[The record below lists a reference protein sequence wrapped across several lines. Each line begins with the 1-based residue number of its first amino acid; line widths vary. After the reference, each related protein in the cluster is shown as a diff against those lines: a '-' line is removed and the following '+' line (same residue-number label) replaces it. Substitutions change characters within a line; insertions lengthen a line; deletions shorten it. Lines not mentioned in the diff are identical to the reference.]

1 MSDANT
7 SFDQIASTTLKNY
20 RKTLEDNIFKK
31 LPLFYKLYDNNRK
44 KLDGGEK
51 IVIPLLYGEN
61 STAGSYDGYDVLDT
75 TPQTGISAAEY
86 SWRQYAVTITISGK
100 EERQNSGKEKMIN
113 LLEAKTMQAEKS
125 LKKVMDVAAFG
136 SAGDSGSD
144 DINGLQQ
151 IVDVAPT
158 TDTFGGINRATS
170 TNAFWRNNAT
180 TGIGSF
186 AANGLDEMRT
196 MFNTCSDEGTDT
208 PDILITTQAVFEYYE
223 KLLQVQER
231 FTDSKTA
238 DAGFQNLK
246 FKNETLMWDSN
257 CTAGYMYFLN
267 SDYLNLS
274 VHSGCDFILEPFI
287 KPVDQDA
294 KSAKYLWM
302 GNLVSSNCARMGV
315 LSGITA

>member
-1 MSDANT
+1 
-7 SFDQIASTTLKNY
+7 
-20 RKTLEDNIFKK
+20 
-31 LPLFYKLYDNNRK
+31 LYA
-44 KLDGGEK
+44 
-51 IVIPLLYGEN
+51 EN
-61 STAGSYDGYDVLDT
+61 STAGFYDGYDVLDT

-86 SWRQYAVTITISGK
+86 DWRQSAVTITISGK

-113 LLEAKTMQAEKS
+113 LLESKIMQAEKS
-125 LKKVMDVAAFG
+125 AKKIMDVAAFG
-136 SAGDSGSD
+136 SGGDSGTKE
-144 DINGLQQ
+144 INGLQQ
-151 IVDVAPT
+151 LVDVAPT
-158 TDTFGGINRATS
+158 TDTIGGINRATA

-180 TGIGSF
+180 TGVGSF
-186 AANGLDEMRT
+186 AANGLDEMRS

-208 PDILITTQAVFEYYE
+208 PDILMTTQAIFEYYE
-223 KLLQVQER
+223 KVLQVQER
-231 FTDSKTA
+231 FVDTKTA

-274 VHSGCDFILEPFI
+274 VHSAADFVLEPFI

-302 GNLVSSNCARMGV
+302 GQLVMSNASRQGV
-315 LSGITA
+315 LAGITA